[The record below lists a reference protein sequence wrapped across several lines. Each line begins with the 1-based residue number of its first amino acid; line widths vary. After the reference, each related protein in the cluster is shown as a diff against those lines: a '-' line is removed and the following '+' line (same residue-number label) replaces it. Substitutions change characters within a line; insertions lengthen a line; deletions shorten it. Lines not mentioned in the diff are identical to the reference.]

1 MAHTHLVESGGGD
14 DRQHD
19 NSFVTKSELF
29 TILKQISSVSQFYEL
44 EVFEVLDIYRI
55 GGQITAPGVVRGRY
69 LREKN
74 KESFTEFKPLNS
86 NILQYPVVGE
96 LWLGINYTIDQSTPQ
111 YIGRVSKDTNDVND
125 LPDYGDSA
133 KGQERS
139 IDTARLELQ
148 VLNSNRLRKDYR
160 QGLTFTSPPNVPKLF
175 ASEGDTIIQ
184 GRFGNS
190 IRLGS
195 NQEEG
200 EEFIQSPNIKL
211 VSGLSIGQEDL
222 DDDKSSIYLTS
233 NEFVDYPNPTFS
245 VMDDKYNNPQIV
257 IDSDRLIFNAKK
269 DTIGIYAQKDININS
284 VEGDVFIHSN
294 DKIKLKPKNSTIEFD
309 IKDSGNGKIVNL
321 TKEGIPFPQLDMAG
335 FLKQTMGIQKLFQAF
350 TLGVPKLS
358 NPLTLPSGVKDIVK
372 GLEGAKNFVD
382 ATLNLE
388 FLSQALMETKTLPE
402 IKASLPI
409 PAGLVNIV
417 GDIEEF
423 SKDIEGGIA
432 KAQKFAEE
440 NEAKLEQA
448 NQISAGI
455 DTGNR
460 KDLLSVLENIPE
472 AEIDSIPGGKDA
484 LAIARDKSIGG
495 KDLER
500 ARENGVFGSLEN
512 YIAEQGSV
520 KGDVE
525 QLKMYGKILNLI
537 K

>member
-1 MAHTHLVESGGGD
+1 MAHTHFVESGGGD

-257 IDSDRLIFNAKK
+257 IDSDRLVFNAKK

-309 IKDSGNGKIVNL
+309 IKDSGNGKIVNT
-321 TKEGIPFPQLDMAG
+321 TKEGVPFPNVNMAG
-335 FLKQTMGIQKLFQAF
+335 LLKQITGIQKVF
-350 TLGVPKLS
+350 TGLMAGVPL
-358 NPLTLPSGVKDIVK
+358 LPSPIGIKKIVK
-372 GLEGAKNFVD
+372 GLEGAEDFIE
-382 ATLNLE
+382 ATTNLE
-388 FLSQALMETKTLPE
+388 FLEKDVLTTKTPEE
-402 IKASLPI
+402 IKLALPM
-409 PAGLVNIV
+409 PANLKGIV
-417 GDIEEF
+417 GDIGEF
-423 SKDIEGGIA
+423 AKDIPGGIA
-432 KAQKFAEE
+432 KAEQFLSDNKAT
-440 NEAKLEQA
+440 LEQA
-448 NQISAGI
+448 SQISTGI
-455 DTGNR
+455 GTGSKKQLR
-460 KDLLSVLENIPE
+460 KILENIPE
-472 AEIDSIPGGKDA
+472 DERNKIPGANDA
-484 LAIARDKSIGG
+484 LAIALTKSVGG
-495 KDLER
+495 NDIPR
-500 ARENGVFGSLEN
+500 AQENGVFRLLED
-512 YIAEQGSV
+512 YIADQGSAEQ
-520 KGDVE
+520 DVE